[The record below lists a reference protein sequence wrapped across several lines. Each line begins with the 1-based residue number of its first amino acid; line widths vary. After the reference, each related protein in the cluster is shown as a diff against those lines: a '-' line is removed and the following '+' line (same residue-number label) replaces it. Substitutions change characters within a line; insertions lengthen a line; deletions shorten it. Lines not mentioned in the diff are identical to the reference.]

1 MSDLLHTKHNTEE
14 YLTTGGITIVGLGPG
29 SFQLLTVE
37 TWDLLR
43 SSKSIYLRTAK
54 HPTVDELRARSVA
67 FSSYDSF
74 YEEKANFDEVYQSIS
89 ADIVAR
95 AVKGEQVIYA
105 VPGSPL
111 VAERTVGIIRQLAA
125 EQQVAVRIVPGMS
138 FLEVLYTRLGIDPIS
153 GITVLDSADV
163 DQLPRDIN
171 TALIVTQ
178 VYNGQVASEAKLAL
192 MELFPDDYEVL
203 LIRNLSL
210 VDEEIRPIAL
220 YELDRQGDIDHLTS
234 LFVPARVRVA
244 SSFSLDPLTAVM
256 ARLRSPDGCVWDL
269 EQTHTSLRRYIVE
282 EVYEVLEAV
291 DNKDAA
297 ALCEE
302 LGDVLLQLVFHARI
316 AEECGAF
323 TMQDV
328 IDEVTAK
335 MIRRHPHVF
344 GNITVQDAA
353 EVVLN
358 WDQIKQQEKG
368 AERKSVLDGVSPG
381 LPSLMR
387 SYKLQAKAA
396 KVGFD
401 WNNIGPVWD
410 KLMEEWQEL
419 QEAVTVGDKEAIE
432 GEFGDLLFAAVNLAR
447 FLQIEPETAL
457 NRTNN
462 KFISRFS
469 YIESKV
475 RQQKLAWRDLN
486 LDKLDEFWN
495 EAKALERK
503 KQ

>member
-1 MSDLLHTKHNTEE
+1 
-14 YLTTGGITIVGLGPG
+14 
-29 SFQLLTVE
+29 
-37 TWDLLR
+37 
-43 SSKSIYLRTAK
+43 
-54 HPTVDELRARSVA
+54 
-67 FSSYDSF
+67 
-74 YEEKANFDEVYQSIS
+74 
-89 ADIVAR
+89 
-95 AVKGEQVIYA
+95 
-105 VPGSPL
+105 
-111 VAERTVGIIRQLAA
+111 
-125 EQQVAVRIVPGMS
+125 
-138 FLEVLYTRLGIDPIS
+138 
-153 GITVLDSADV
+153 
-163 DQLPRDIN
+163 
-171 TALIVTQ
+171 
-178 VYNGQVASEAKLAL
+178 
-192 MELFPDDYEVL
+192 
-203 LIRNLSL
+203 
-210 VDEEIRPIAL
+210 
-220 YELDRQGDIDHLTS
+220 
-234 LFVPARVRVA
+234 
-244 SSFSLDPLTAVM
+244 
-256 ARLRSPDGCVWDL
+256 
-269 EQTHTSLRRYIVE
+269 
-282 EVYEVLEAV
+282 VYEVLEAI
-291 DNKDAA
+291 DNRDTE

-328 IDEVTAK
+328 VDEVTGK

-387 SYKLQAKAA
+387 SFKIQSKAA

-410 KLMEEWQEL
+410 KLVEEWEEL
-419 QEAVTVGDKEAIE
+419 KEAVTVGDKEATE
-432 GEFGDLLFAAVNLAR
+432 GEFGDFLFAAVNLAR

-462 KFISRFS
+462 KFINRFS

-475 RQQKLAWRDLN
+475 NQQKLDWKALN
-486 LDKLDEFWN
+486 LDTLDEFWN

>member
-1 MSDLLHTKHNTEE
+1 MSEMLQTNAIA
-14 YLTTGGITIVGLGPG
+14 GAVTIVGLGPG
-29 SFQLLTVE
+29 SFNLLTVE
-37 TWDLLR
+37 TWDILR
-43 SSKSIYLRTAK
+43 TSKSVYLRTAK
-54 HPTVDELRARSVA
+54 HPTVEELRRREVL
-67 FSSYDSF
+67 FFSYDYL
-74 YEEKANFDEVYQSIS
+74 YEEKADFEEVYNAIA
-89 ADIVAR
+89 ADVIGR
-95 AVKGEQVIYA
+95 AVKGEQVVYA

-111 VAERTVGIIRQLAA
+111 VAEKTVGLIRELAA
-125 EQQVAVRIVPGMS
+125 ARQVPVRIIPGMS
-138 FLEVLYTRLGIDPIS
+138 FLEVLYARLEIDPIS
-153 GITVLDSADV
+153 GVTVLDSADI
-163 DQLPRDIN
+163 DQLPRGIN

-178 VYNGQVASEAKLAL
+178 VYSGQVASEAKLAL
-192 MELFPDDYEVL
+192 MELLPDDYEVL

-210 VDEEIRPIAL
+210 EDEEIRPIAL
-220 YELDRQGDIDHLTS
+220 YELDRQSDIDHLTS
-234 LFVPARVRVA
+234 LYVPAREQRA
-244 SSFSLDPLTAVM
+244 AEFSLDPLIGVM

-269 EQTHTSLRRYIVE
+269 EQTHASLRRYIVE
-282 EVYEVLEAV
+282 EVYEVLEAI
-291 DNKDAA
+291 DNEDAE

-323 TMQDV
+323 TMQNV
-328 IDEVTAK
+328 VDEVTGK

-344 GNITVQDAA
+344 GSITVQDAA

-358 WDQIKQQEKG
+358 WDQIKQKEKG
-368 AERKSVLDGVSPG
+368 AARKSVLDGVSPG

-387 SYKLQAKAA
+387 SFKIQAKAA

-410 KLMEEWQEL
+410 KLVEEWQEL
-419 QEAVTVGDKEAIE
+419 KEAVTVGDKEATE
-432 GEFGDLLFAAVNLAR
+432 GEFGDFLFAAVNLAR

-462 KFISRFS
+462 KFINRFS
-469 YIESKV
+469 YIEGKV
-475 RQQKLAWRDLN
+475 KQLGLVWKDLDLA
-486 LDKLDEFWN
+486 KLDEFWD

>member
-1 MSDLLHTKHNTEE
+1 MSEMLQTNA
-14 YLTTGGITIVGLGPG
+14 TTGAVTIVGLGPG
-29 SFQLLTVE
+29 SFSLLTVE
-37 TWDLLR
+37 TWDILR
-43 SSKSIYLRTAK
+43 ASESIYLRTAK
-54 HPTVDELRARSVA
+54 HPTAEELCSRKLL
-67 FSSYDSF
+67 FSSYDYL
-74 YEEKANFDEVYQSIS
+74 YEEKADFEEVYNSI
-89 ADIVAR
+89 AVDIIER
-95 AVKGEQVIYA
+95 AVQGEQVVYA

-111 VAERTVGIIRQLAA
+111 VAEKTVSLVRQMAA
-125 EQQVAVRIVPGMS
+125 ARRVPVRIIPGMS
-138 FLEVLYTRLGIDPIS
+138 FLEVLYARLEIDPIS
-153 GITVLDSADV
+153 GVTVLDSADI
-163 DQLPRDIN
+163 DQLPRGIN

-178 VYNGQVASEAKLAL
+178 VYSGQVASEAKLAL
-192 MELFPDDYEVL
+192 MELLPDDYEVL

-210 VDEEIRPIAL
+210 EDEEIRPIAL
-220 YELDRQGDIDHLTS
+220 YELDRQSDIDHLTS
-234 LFVPARVRVA
+234 LYVPAQEHRAVE
-244 SSFSLDPLTAVM
+244 FSLDPLIGVM

-269 EQTHTSLRRYIVE
+269 EQTHATLRRYIVE
-282 EVYEVLEAV
+282 EVYEVLEAI
-291 DNKDAA
+291 DNEDAA

-302 LGDVLLQLVFHARI
+302 LGDLLLQLVFHARI

-328 IDEVTAK
+328 VEEVTGK

-344 GNITVQDAA
+344 GSITVQDAA

-358 WDQIKQQEKG
+358 WDQIKQKEKG
-368 AERKSVLDGVSPG
+368 AARKSVLDGVSPG

-387 SYKLQAKAA
+387 SFKIQAKAA

-410 KLMEEWQEL
+410 KLVEEWQEL
-419 QEAVTVGDKEAIE
+419 KEAVMVGDKEATE
-432 GEFGDLLFAAVNLAR
+432 GEFGDFLFAAVNLAR

-462 KFISRFS
+462 KFINRFS
-469 YIESKV
+469 YIEGKV
-475 RQQKLAWRDLN
+475 NQLELAWKDLD
-486 LDKLDEFWN
+486 LAKLDEFWD

>member
-1 MSDLLHTKHNTEE
+1 MSDTLQMNVTP
-14 YLTTGGITIVGLGPG
+14 GSITIVGLGPG
-29 SFQLLTVE
+29 SFKLLTVE
-37 TWDLLR
+37 TWDILR
-43 SSKSIYLRTAK
+43 TSHSIYLRTAK
-54 HPTVDELRARSVA
+54 HPTVDELRSRNVL
-67 FSSYDSF
+67 FSSYDF
-74 YEEKANFDEVYQSIS
+74 LYEEKADFDEVYQAIA
-89 ADIVAR
+89 ADVIAR
-95 AVKGEQVIYA
+95 AVTGEQVIYA

-111 VAERTVGIIRQLAA
+111 VAERTVGLIRDLAA
-125 EQQVAVRIVPGMS
+125 ERQVAVTIVPGMS

-153 GITVLDSADV
+153 GVTVLDSADI
-163 DQLPRDIN
+163 DQLPLGIN

-178 VYNGQVASEAKLAL
+178 VYSGQVASEAKLAL
-192 MELFPDDYEVL
+192 MELLPDDYQVL

-210 VDEEIRPIAL
+210 DDEEIRPIAL
-220 YELDRQGDIDHLTS
+220 YELDHQGDIDHLTS
-234 LFVPARVRVA
+234 LFVPARSRTA
-244 SSFSLDPLTAVM
+244 TTFSVDPLIDVM
-256 ARLRSPDGCVWDL
+256 ARLRSPNGCVWDI
-269 EQTHTSLRRYIVE
+269 EQTHASLRRYIVE
-282 EVYEVLEAV
+282 EVYEVLEAI
-291 DNKDAA
+291 DNRDTE

-328 IDEVTAK
+328 VSEVTGK

-387 SYKLQAKAA
+387 SFKIQSKAA

-410 KLMEEWQEL
+410 KLLEEWEEL
-419 QEAVTVGDKEAIE
+419 KEAVTVGDKEATE
-432 GEFGDLLFAAVNLAR
+432 GEFGDFLFAAVNLAR

-462 KFISRFS
+462 KFINRFS

-475 RQQKLAWRDLN
+475 NQQGLDWKALN
-486 LDKLDEFWN
+486 LDTLDQFWN